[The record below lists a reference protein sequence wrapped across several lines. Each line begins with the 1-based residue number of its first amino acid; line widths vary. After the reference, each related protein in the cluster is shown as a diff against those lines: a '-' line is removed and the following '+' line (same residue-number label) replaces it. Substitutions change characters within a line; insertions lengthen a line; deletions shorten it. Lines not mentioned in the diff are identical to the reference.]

1 MKIFNKIS
9 ELRDYVKERRKESK
23 SIALVPTMGYLHQG
37 HLTLMKKA
45 KEDTDIVIA
54 SIFVNP
60 TQFGPTE
67 DYEAYPR
74 DLERD
79 VNLAKEVG
87 VDIMFAPETEEI
99 YLKDELTTVTVD
111 SLNERLCGA
120 SRPGHFDGVCTIVSK
135 LFNIL
140 NPDQAYFGQKDAQQ
154 VLIIKKMVDDLNF
167 DIEIVTVPIVREE
180 DGLAMSSRNK
190 YLNKEERKAAL
201 VLYSSLKL
209 AKKLIAS
216 GERNANLIKEEMISL
231 INQEDLAEIDYVK
244 IVKQSNL
251 EEINEIEGQILIA
264 LAVYIG
270 QTRLIDNLM
279 LEVEK

>member
-1 MKIFNKIS
+1 MKILKKIS
-9 ELRDYVKERRKESK
+9 EVREYVKARRKEGK

-45 KEDTDIVIA
+45 KEDNDIVIA

-67 DYEAYPR
+67 DYEDYPR

-79 VNLAKEVG
+79 VNLAKEIG
-87 VDIMFAPETEEI
+87 VDIIFAPEVEEI

-111 SLNERLCGA
+111 SLNERLCGG
-120 SRPGHFDGVCTIVSK
+120 SRSGHFDGVCTIVSK
-135 LFNIL
+135 LFNIV
-140 NPDQAYFGQKDAQQ
+140 NPDRSYFGQKDAQQ

-167 DIEIVTVPIVREE
+167 DIKIVTVPIVREE

-209 AKKLIAS
+209 AKKLIVS
-216 GERNANLIKEEMISL
+216 GERNANFIKEEIISL
-231 INQEDLAEIDYVK
+231 INQEELAEIDYVK
-244 IVKQSNL
+244 IVKQSNI
-251 EEINEIEGQILIA
+251 EEINEIEGEILIA

-279 LEVEK
+279 LDVEK